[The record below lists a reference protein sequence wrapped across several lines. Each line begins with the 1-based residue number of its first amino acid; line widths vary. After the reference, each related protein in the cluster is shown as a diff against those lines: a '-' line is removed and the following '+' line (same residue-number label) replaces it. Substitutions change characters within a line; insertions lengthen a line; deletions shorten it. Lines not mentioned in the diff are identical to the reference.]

1 MSVPIL
7 ALAFA
12 IYIAGIAVVLYI
24 RPKIMFRAGG
34 SWKEFGVGRG
44 EDHTV
49 LPFWLFAIF
58 WAFISYG
65 LGLVIMSHFATL
77 AMSAFPEQP
86 AAPTAPNGPTL
97 QIPVQQ
103 NMPVQMSIPQHT
115 PVQMSIPQQQV
126 PVQMSL
132 PQQGTQY
139 IQQQAPSFI
148 RPVSS
153 AIGISNGMPG
163 YYVLQT
169 TGPSNLPQYVYYGTE
184 PPAMPRQ

>member
-12 IYIAGIAVVLYI
+12 IYIVGIAIVLYL
-24 RPKIMFRAGG
+24 RPKIMFRPGG

-49 LPFWLFAIF
+49 MPFWLFAIF

-65 LGLVIMSHFATL
+65 LGLVVMSHFATL
-77 AMSAFPEQP
+77 AMSAFPEPQQAP
-86 AAPTAPNGPTL
+86 AAPNGPSL

-103 NMPVQMSIPQHT
+103 QAPI
-115 PVQMSIPQQQV
+115 
-126 PVQMSL
+126 QMSL
-132 PQQGTQY
+132 PQQAPIQMSLPQQAPIQMAIPQQPAQY
-139 IQQQAPSFI
+139 MQQAPSFI

-153 AIGISNGMPG
+153 AIGINNGAPG
-163 YYVLQT
+163 YYVLQN
-169 TGPSNLPQYVYYGTE
+169 TGPTNLPQYVYYGTE
-184 PPAMPRQ
+184 APSMPRH